1 MVGEETYT
9 SAIFLTFSGNC
20 KKALTFYQSCFGGK
34 LQFDLFEQQLP
45 GFTEMPV
52 IRGSLV
58 SEKLII
64 HASDLVHNEGR
75 RVGNNI
81 ALFLP
86 CKDAEDRLALVN
98 KLTLNR
104 SLIDQDDLYLPLL
117 EVIDAYEVR
126 WMLAI

>member
-1 MVGEETYT
+1 V
-9 SAIFLTFSGNC
+9 LTFSRNC
-20 KKALTFYQSCFGGK
+20 KKARTFYQSCFGGK

-64 HASDLVHNEGR
+64 HASDLVHNGGR
-75 RVGNNI
+75 MVGNNI

-104 SLIDQDDLYLPLL
+104 SLIDQDGVCLRVLDDF
-117 EVIDAYEVR
+117 DAYEGRGLLVFS
-126 WMLAI
+126 